1 MIGPDQL
8 AVAVSK
14 ALADAGL
21 PERTPTFERPKNRDH
36 GDWSTNVALTLAKP
50 VGRPPREIAQTLVD
64 TLGEVEGVA
73 GVEIAGPG
81 FINFRLAQDAF
92 GAIVAAVVDAG
103 VDGWGRSEVGAGRRA
118 NVEFVSANPTGPLH
132 VGHGRWVAAGDAIC
146 SLLEAT
152 GWEVVR
158 EYYLNDAGTQIDIFG
173 RSVQAFMRGSSLTA
187 EGAEHDPAAVHA
199 FPEDGYRGAYV
210 ADIARDLAA
219 AGVDPEDTAAVT
231 LAAYQAMAGQIRSTM
246 ESIGIDIDVW
256 FSEKTLHESGRVGE
270 TVQRFLDEGR
280 AYVAD
285 DATWLRTTDFGD
297 DKDRVLIRAG
307 GAPTYFAAD
316 TAYMADKVARGF
328 DLAIYLLGAD
338 HHGYVNRLHAV
349 ARAEGIAEGVIEIL
363 IGQLVNLLRDGEPV
377 RMGKRSGNFVT
388 LDELVEEVGADAT
401 RYTFLRSSMDSSVD
415 FDISQVVRA
424 DKSNPVHYINYSYA
438 RIAGI
443 GRKAEE
449 VGFTVG
455 AVGEADLSLLDHPT
469 EHELIRQVS
478 RFPEVVALAADER
491 APHKVAH
498 YAEGLADAFHRF
510 YTERTVIDTDAPAVS
525 VARFW
530 LCEATRITV
539 AAALGILGVTPRER
553 M

>member
-50 VGRPPREIAQTLVD
+50 VGRPPREIAQQLADLLTD
-64 TLGEVEGVA
+64 VEGVA
-73 GVEIAGPG
+73 EVEIAGPG

-92 GAIVAAVVDAG
+92 GAIVHTVVQAG
-103 VDGWGRSEVGAGRRA
+103 EDGWGRSDTGAGRRA

-173 RSVQAFMRGSSLTA
+173 RSVQAFMRGV
-187 EGAEHDPAAVHA
+187 EI
-199 FPEDGYRGAYV
+199 PEDGYRGAYV
-210 ADIARDLAA
+210 ADIARDLLA
-219 AGVDPEDTAAVT
+219 AGVDAEDTAEVT
-231 LAAYQAMAGQIRSTM
+231 LAAYQAMAGQIRRTM

-256 FSEKTLHESGRVGE
+256 FSEKDLHASGAVGD

-316 TAYMADKVARGF
+316 TAYMADKVGRGF

-349 ARAEGIAEGVIEIL
+349 ARAEGIAEGVIEII

-415 FDISQVVRA
+415 FDIAQVVRA

-443 GRKAEE
+443 GRKAAE
-449 VGFTVG
+449 VGF
-455 AVGEADLSLLDHPT
+455 AVGTVEEADLALLDHAV

-478 RFPEVVALAADER
+478 RFPEVVALAAEER

-510 YTERTVIDTDAPAVS
+510 YTERTVIDLDAPEVS
-525 VARFW
+525 AARYW

>member
-50 VGRPPREIAQTLVD
+50 VGRPPREIAQQLADLLTD
-64 TLGEVEGVA
+64 VEGVA
-73 GVEIAGPG
+73 EVEIAGPG

-92 GAIVAAVVDAG
+92 GAIVHTVVQAG
-103 VDGWGRSEVGAGRRA
+103 EDGWGRSDTGAGRRA

-173 RSVQAFMRGSSLTA
+173 RSVQAFMRGV
-187 EGAEHDPAAVHA
+187 EI
-199 FPEDGYRGAYV
+199 PEDGYRGAYV
-210 ADIARDLAA
+210 ADIARDLLA
-219 AGVDPEDTAAVT
+219 AGVDAEDTAAVT
-231 LAAYQAMAGQIRSTM
+231 LAAYQAMAGQIRRTM

-256 FSEKTLHESGRVGE
+256 FSEKDLHASGAVGD

-316 TAYMADKVARGF
+316 TAYMADKVGRGF

-415 FDISQVVRA
+415 FDIAQVVRA

-449 VGFTVG
+449 VGF
-455 AVGEADLSLLDHPT
+455 AVGTVEEADLALLDHAV

-478 RFPEVVALAADER
+478 RFPEVVALAAEER

-510 YTERTVIDTDAPAVS
+510 YTERTVIDLDAPEVS
-525 VARFW
+525 AARYW

>member
-8 AVAVSK
+8 AVAVTK

-50 VGRPPREIAQTLVD
+50 VGRPPREIAQALVD
-64 TLGEVEGVA
+64 ALGSVEGVA

-92 GAIVAAVVDAG
+92 GAIVSTVVQAG
-103 VDGWGRSEVGAGRRA
+103 EDGWGRSDTGAGRRA

-152 GWEVVR
+152 GWAVVR

-173 RSVQAFMRGSSLTA
+173 RSVQAFMRGV
-187 EGAEHDPAAVHA
+187 EI
-199 FPEDGYRGAYV
+199 PEDGYRGAYV
-210 ADIARDLAA
+210 ADIARDLLA
-219 AGVDPEDTAAVT
+219 AGVDADDTEAVT
-231 LAAYQAMAGQIRSTM
+231 LAAYQAMAGQIRTTM

-256 FSEKTLHESGRVGE
+256 FSEKDLHASGAVGD

-316 TAYMADKVARGF
+316 TAYMADKVGRGF

-349 ARAEGIAEGVIEIL
+349 ARAEGIPDGVIEII

-415 FDISQVVRA
+415 FDIAQVVRA

-443 GRKAEE
+443 GRKAAE
-449 VGFTVG
+449 VGF
-455 AVGEADLSLLDHPT
+455 AVGTVEEADLTLLDHAT

-478 RFPEVVALAADER
+478 RFPEVVALAAEER

-510 YTERTVIDTDAPAVS
+510 YTERTVIDLDAPEVS
-525 VARFW
+525 AARYW